1 MGCCTVGTIVDGTIY
16 RWDDCPWV
24 DIPLGRLSMEQ
35 YTVGTTPDGTIY
47 RWHDSRYTVGTI
59 VDGVIL
65 ILLKR
70 LPIRRPGWTRLSLQI
85 LWFMDSLV
93 AALLTAS
100 SSGDA

>member
-1 MGCCTVGTIVDGTIY
+1 MG
-16 RWDDCPWV
+16 R
-24 DIPLGRLSMEQ
+24 
-35 YTVGTTPDGTIY
+35 YTVGTT
-47 RWHDSRYTVGTI
+47 
-59 VDGVIL
+59 VDGAVL